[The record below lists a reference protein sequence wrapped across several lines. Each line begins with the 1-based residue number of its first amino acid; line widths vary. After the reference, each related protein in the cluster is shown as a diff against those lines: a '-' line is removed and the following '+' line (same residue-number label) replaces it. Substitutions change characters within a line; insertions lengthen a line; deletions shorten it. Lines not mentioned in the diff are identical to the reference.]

1 MKNKGQ
7 KKSDRFLLVCAL
19 AFFIALF
26 IDLATK
32 AWAEYYFTYVDRN
45 TVTFI
50 PHFMNLTLHYNSGMA
65 FSMFADNEIAMNI
78 ITVVS
83 VVVMI
88 GLVILVI
95 KLPPRF
101 NHYRFI
107 VSVITA
113 GALGNFLDRVLIED
127 GVRDFMDV
135 SSIGFGVCNFADY
148 FISFGGVILVFCLL
162 FVGEDSIFPVFGKK
176 RKKKQGEEKAE
187 EPREQDG
194 GEE

>member
-1 MKNKGQ
+1 MKNKGEGTVE
-7 KKSDRFLLVCAL
+7 KKSDRFLLICGL

-32 AWAEYYFTYVDRN
+32 AWAEYHFTYVDK
-45 TVTFI
+45 TPITFI

-65 FSMFADNEIAMNI
+65 FSLFDDNELAMNI
-78 ITVVS
+78 ITAVS
-83 VVVMI
+83 AVIMV
-88 GLVILVI
+88 GLAVLVI

-101 NHYRFI
+101 NRYRFI

-113 GALGNFLDRVLIED
+113 GALGNFLDRVLIEK

-148 FISFGGVILVFCLL
+148 FISFGGVILIFCLL
-162 FVGEDSIFPVFGKK
+162 FVGEDSVFPLFGKR
-176 RKKKQGEEKAE
+176 RKNKTEEGESKKEE
-187 EPREQDG
+187 
-194 GEE
+194 